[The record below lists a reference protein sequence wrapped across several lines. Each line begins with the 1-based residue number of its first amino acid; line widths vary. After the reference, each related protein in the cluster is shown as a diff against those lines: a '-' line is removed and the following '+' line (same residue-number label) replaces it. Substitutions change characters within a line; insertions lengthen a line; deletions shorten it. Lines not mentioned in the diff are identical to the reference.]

1 MTDTEAQEEFMVALL
16 TATRDKT
23 ITWERI
29 YLDDEPDRDIYRTVV
44 NGEVLEIEFEAIPL
58 VSQIPPKGVKN
69 ITEYAL
75 VRISGM
81 KLWITAAVGTKIFSI
96 SKEIVDSETE
106 NAIKEKRIRSYKKA
120 VEKLKNAGKV

>member
-81 KLWITAAVGTKIFSI
+81 KLWITAAVGT
-96 SKEIVDSETE
+96 
-106 NAIKEKRIRSYKKA
+106 
-120 VEKLKNAGKV
+120 